1 MSRREGAEFGAGIL
15 ENSAARQES
24 EGTVPR
30 IIDKLAT
37 GQRPLDPIGGSLV
50 EAADLRR
57 CDASGETSYS
67 AGPAPR
73 RGGSL
78 SLTGPRTFPER
89 GAAHLEREGGS
100 PTPLQFT
107 PAVYQNPGR
116 ARRVASQFDLT
127 PRSCRV
133 CSGALAGRSVVV
145 GGVWDVRLLQAYSSA
160 EPGCDAAYQG
170 AGLDS
175 TSRCSTLS
183 G

>member
-1 MSRREGAEFGAGIL
+1 MLRREGAEFGAGIL

-145 GGVWDVRLLQAYSSA
+145 GGLGCAASASLLFGQA
-160 EPGCDAAYQG
+160 GCAARYQG
-170 AGLDS
+170 AVWTQRPGG
-175 TSRCSTLS
+175 RR
-183 G
+183 